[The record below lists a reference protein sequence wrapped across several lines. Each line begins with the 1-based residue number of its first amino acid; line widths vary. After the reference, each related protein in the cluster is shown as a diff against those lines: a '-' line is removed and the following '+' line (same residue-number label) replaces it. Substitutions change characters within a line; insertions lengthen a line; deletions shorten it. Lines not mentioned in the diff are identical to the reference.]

1 MLQVTIN
8 GRSRSCEP
16 GQSILAALR
25 GTADDV
31 PALCDDPR
39 LAPIG
44 GCRLCIVEI
53 KGQAR
58 PVAACTASV
67 ADGMQISTHTPEIEQ
82 SAPNTTSAAGTRLS
96 KAGL

>member
-8 GRSRSCEP
+8 GQSRRCEP
-16 GQSILAALR
+16 GQTVLALLR
-25 GTADDV
+25 GTADQV

-53 KGQAR
+53 KGQSR
-58 PVAACTASV
+58 PVATCTTLV
-67 ADGMQISTHTPEIEQ
+67 ADGMEILTHTTEIEHLRRTQ
-82 SAPNTTSAAGTRLS
+82 VRLLARDYP
-96 KAGL
+96 K